1 MKTILRVFKFIRGFE
16 LIFVLS
22 MVTNILYS
30 VLTAASIAIIQ
41 PILKVIFSQEAP
53 SQVTSVPTGFLSEL
67 KEWFYGT
74 ITTIVITD
82 DKATMLLR
90 LSMLIIATFLA
101 KNIAKYLGG
110 NFNTRLAEGMV
121 KSMRDKLFTRMINLS
136 MDFFNRNKSGDLISL
151 VTNDIGTMHGSISPL
166 IMVVFREPI
175 QIIVM
180 LSLLIS
186 FSPTLTLLAFSTS
199 IFSLVLVRFSTKY
212 LRRYASRMQAT
223 VASFTSVLQE
233 TTSGIRAIKSA
244 DAERHAVK
252 RFTDET
258 YRYVR
263 AAIKSQK
270 VGDLVPAVNDM
281 LAIVALSTVLYV
293 GGMQVFAGKLQGS
306 ELMAFL
312 FLLFGIMSPIASV
325 TGLPAQIQ
333 RGLVAAERV
342 FAVMDSMPSV
352 PAGEKTVTGL
362 RTQFE
367 VKNMSFKYNDTPVL
381 QDITFT
387 LQKGK
392 KLALVG
398 PSGGGKSTMVDIIA
412 RFYDPYQGEVLLDGE
427 NIRNFTLES
436 YRPLFGIVSQ
446 EAVLFNDTIANNIA
460 LGFPNATPEDIER
473 AARIA
478 NAHEFIAKLPE
489 GYNSYV
495 GDRGVLLSG
504 GQKQRISIAR
514 AIVRQ
519 PEILIFD
526 EATSALDSES
536 EQAVQEAISRVLENR
551 TAIII
556 AHRLSTI
563 ISADEILVLD
573 GGRITERGNH
583 ATLLAQGGTYKRLYD
598 IQFKNG

>member
-1 MKTILRVFKFIRGFE
+1 MKTIFRVFKFIRGFE

-22 MVTNILYS
+22 MLTNILYS

-53 SQVTSVPTGFLSEL
+53 SPVTPVPSGFLSEL
-67 KEWFYGT
+67 KEWFYGM
-74 ITTIVITD
+74 ITSIVITD

-90 LSMLIIATFLA
+90 LSILIIATFLA
-101 KNIAKYLGG
+101 KNIAKYFGG

-121 KSMRDKLFTRMINLS
+121 KSMRDKLFTKMINLS
-136 MDFFNRNKSGDLISL
+136 MDFFNKNKSGDLISL

-180 LSLLIS
+180 LGLLIS

-199 IFSLVLVRFSTKY
+199 IFSLLLVRFSTKY

-258 YRYVR
+258 YQYVR
-263 AAIKSQK
+263 SAVKSQK

-281 LAIVALSTVLYV
+281 LAIAALSTVLYV

-342 FAVMDSMPSV
+342 FAVMDSIPSV
-352 PAGEKTVTGL
+352 PSGEKTVAGL

-381 QDITFT
+381 QDISFT

-412 RFYDPYQGEVLLDGE
+412 RFYDPYQSEVLLDGV
-427 NIRNFTLES
+427 NIRNFTLDS

-460 LGFPNATPEDIER
+460 LGFPNATPDDIER